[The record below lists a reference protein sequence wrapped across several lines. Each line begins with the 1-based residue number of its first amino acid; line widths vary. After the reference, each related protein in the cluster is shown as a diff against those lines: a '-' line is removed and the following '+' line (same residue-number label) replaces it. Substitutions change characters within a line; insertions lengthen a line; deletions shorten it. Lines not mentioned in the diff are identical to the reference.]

1 MAKTAKTGERLFSI
15 FPWRGPEMAVHA
27 VRTGGGM
34 FMAIH
39 LPWDMI
45 APHEEQARENHNGL
59 SLSQLNGRG
68 GVHAAAAVAIL
79 EDRPET
85 EMSVVDANMRL
96 IELWVEFEK
105 SRNAL

>member
-1 MAKTAKTGERLFSI
+1 MAKTTKTGERLFSI
-15 FPWRGPEMAVHA
+15 FGPEQAVHA

-45 APHEEQARENHNGL
+45 APHEEQARKNHNGL

-68 GVHAAAAVAIL
+68 GVYAAAAVAIL

-105 SRNAL
+105 SRNAR